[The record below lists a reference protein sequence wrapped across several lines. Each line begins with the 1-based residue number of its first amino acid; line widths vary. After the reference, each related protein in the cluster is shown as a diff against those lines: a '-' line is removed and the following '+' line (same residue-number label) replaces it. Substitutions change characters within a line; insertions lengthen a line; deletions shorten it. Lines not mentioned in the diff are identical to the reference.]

1 MKHYVLFTKDD
12 LENMLEGLEICHTL
26 STGETVYFMCKEK
39 FLEEEIEKHRWPRV

>member
-12 LENMLEGLEICHTL
+12 LESMLKGLEIYHTL

-39 FLEEEIEKHRWPRV
+39 FIEEE